1 MVCPV
6 QKYKLILKLNQSI
19 KLDIVSI
26 LPNGGVHADL
36 YIEGNNVG
44 RLYLNQEEK
53 QILQKTFGIEE
64 KFLEDL
70 D

>member
-1 MVCPV
+1 
-6 QKYKLILKLNQSI
+6 LI
-19 KLDIVSI
+19 KLDIIST

-36 YIEGNNVG
+36 YIDGNNVG
-44 RLYLNQEEK
+44 RLYLNKDEK
-53 QILQKTFGIEE
+53 LILQKTFGIEE